1 MHAQGRCCGIKDQI
15 DSKSDPLGDD
25 DVTVFFLIFG
35 FPGAIILIFKN
46 IAVIGLDFYKPEN
59 LTGEVALLG
68 KILGRTEQAAKYLDW
83 VNTSRE
89 KISSAIQGK
98 TIPKVYFEGDN
109 KGGLGELSS
118 YGNGSGINGIIQA
131 SGGMNLAGELK
142 MYPKVSWEWVI
153 DENPDV
159 ILRRQTSDKLGFDT
173 TSAENMTAIKGLR
186 EEILARTGAENI
198 TAVKD
203 GRVHVVFWSMLMG
216 MDSVVGQ
223 AYLAKLFHPEI
234 GLNPEEMYRE
244 YLEFLGME
252 LPKDRAYVYPPL

>member
-1 MHAQGRCCGIKDQI
+1 
-15 DSKSDPLGDD
+15 
-25 DVTVFFLIFG
+25 
-35 FPGAIILIFKN
+35 
-46 IAVIGLDFYKPEN
+46 
-59 LTGEVALLG
+59 
-68 KILGRTEQAAKYLDW
+68 
-83 VNTSRE
+83 
-89 KISSAIQGK
+89 
-98 TIPKVYFEGDN
+98 
-109 KGGLGELSS
+109 
-118 YGNGSGINGIIQA
+118 
-131 SGGMNLAGELK
+131 MNLAGELK

-216 MDSVVGQ
+216 MDSVIGQ
-223 AYLAKLFHPEI
+223 AYLAKLFHPDI
-234 GLNPEEMYRE
+234 DLNPEEMYRE
-244 YLEFLGME
+244 YLEFLGIE